1 MNQPIL
7 SIVICTYNRDT
18 YLQKCLDHL
27 SIQTAPKD
35 VFEVLVINNNS
46 SDQTEKIC
54 SDFSKNHQ
62 ELQFRHLVEREQ
74 GLSYSRNLG
83 VRQSKGEILSYID
96 DDAFADHK
104 FVSNLI
110 GYFHKHHDADAIGGK
125 ITPVYE
131 GSAPRWMSKYLLPL
145 VAALDMGNKPR
156 VFKGRKFPIGA
167 NMAFR
172 RRVFDQAGLFH
183 TDLGRKGEFLGS
195 GEEKEFFYRLKKQ
208 NMCIHYVPDIHVH
221 HSIPDRRLQSDY
233 IKKMA
238 VGIGKSEALRLRQGS
253 ADQYIIGWVQ
263 EFLKIGATIILAII
277 YFLQGDLS
285 KASMLFK
292 FRLWFLGS
300 FLKSSNK

>member
-27 SIQTAPKD
+27 SRQTAPKD

-46 SDQTEKIC
+46 SDQTEQIC
-54 SDFSKNHQ
+54 SEFSKNNQ
-62 ELQFRHLVEREQ
+62 ELLFRYLVEREQ
-74 GLSYSRNLG
+74 GLSFSRNLG
-83 VRQSKGEILSYID
+83 VNQSNGEILSYID
-96 DDAFADHK
+96 DDSFADSN
-104 FVSNLI
+104 FALNLI
-110 GYFHKHHDADAIGGK
+110 GYFRKHQEVNAIGGR

-131 GSAPRWMSKYLLPL
+131 GTAPSWMSKYLLPL
-145 VAALDMGNKPR
+145 VAALDMGTKPR
-156 VFKGRKFPIGA
+156 AFKGRKFPIGA

-172 RRVFDQAGLFH
+172 KSVFDHAGLFH
-183 TDLGRKGEFLGS
+183 TELGRRGAFLGS

-208 NMCIHYVPDIHVH
+208 NMPIHYVPDIHVH
-221 HSIPDRRLQSDY
+221 HSIPDKRLQMDY

-238 VGIGKSEALRLRQGS
+238 KGIGKSEALRLRQGPLH
-253 ADQYIIGWVQ
+253 QYISRWVQ
-263 EFLKIGATIILAII
+263 EFLKIGATIILAIA

-285 KASMLFK
+285 KASMLLK